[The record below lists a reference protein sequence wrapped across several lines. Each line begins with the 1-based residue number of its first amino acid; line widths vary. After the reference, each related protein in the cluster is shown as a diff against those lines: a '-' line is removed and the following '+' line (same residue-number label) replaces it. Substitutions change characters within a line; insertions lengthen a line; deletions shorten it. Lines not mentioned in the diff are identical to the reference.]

1 MEFSSDLDSF
11 DTRLDSTLKKRAREL
26 TQLTDL
32 LRCEL
37 PPECDGH
44 YHVANIHGSTLVI
57 MTDSPVW
64 TTRIRQLGPRI
75 LNALQNHGRKK
86 LVHNLVFSR
95 PGHSPVAKPPTPSK
109 KKHEPISD
117 RSSRLIS
124 QTASFID
131 NDDLRDALL
140 KLPRH
145 PADKQ
150 GS

>member
-26 TQLTDL
+26 TRLNDI

-75 LNALQNHGRKK
+75 LTVLQSRCRQK
-86 LVHNLVFSR
+86 LVHIRVFSR

-109 KKHEPISD
+109 KKHQPISA

-140 KLPRH
+140 KLARH
-145 PADKQ
+145 TADKQ
-150 GS
+150 ES